1 MLGGVRKMEI
11 NMSEE
16 TNESSITIQILG
28 LGEDGA
34 PENVNMYIDGE
45 LSIFNSLIA
54 LHSAVHM
61 VSANLIR
68 VAVESKFPDY
78 EINAREEV
86 IAQLAMPIMSL
97 VGFNLSSLRQSI
109 NSIVHEITSS
119 DFERVAALGVE
130 LAKVKIEEGTV
141 DDEQSE

>member
-1 MLGGVRKMEI
+1 MEI

-130 LAKVKIEEGTV
+130 LATVKIEEGTV